1 MANTTKKY
9 VSLTR
14 LSDFLN
20 NLKTLFATKTEVDAK
35 ADATHSHT
43 VANITDLTATA
54 TELNHMDGVTSN
66 VQTQLNGKQATI
78 TGGATTIAT
87 SNLTANRA
95 LISNGSGKVAVS
107 AVTSTELGYLDGVTS
122 NVQTQLNGKVPTS
135 RTINSKALSSNITLS
150 ASDVGAYAKT
160 EIDNME
166 FVTVDDIDTI
176 CGASIQVASLSNE
189 VTF

>member
-54 TELNHMDGVTSN
+54 TELNYMDGVTSN
-66 VQTQLNGKQATI
+66 VQTQLDGKQATI
-78 TGGATTIAT
+78 TGAASTIAS
-87 SNLTANRA
+87 SNLQTLKV
-95 LISNGSGKVAVS
+95 LISNGSGKVGVS
-107 AVTSTELGYLDGVTS
+107 DVTATELTYLDGVTS
-122 NVQTQLNGKVPTS
+122 NVQTQLNAKVPTS

-150 ASDVGAYAKT
+150 ASDVGAYTKT

-176 CGASIQVASLSNE
+176 CGAAIQVASLSNE

>member
-54 TELNHMDGVTSN
+54 AELNHMDGVTSN

-78 TGGATTIAT
+78 TGGASTIAS
-87 SNLTANRA
+87 SNLTASRA
-95 LISNGSGKVAVS
+95 LVSNGSGKVAVS

-122 NVQTQLNGKVPTS
+122 NVQTQLNAKVPTS

-150 ASDVGAYAKT
+150 ASDVGAYSKT

-176 CGASIQVASLSNE
+176 CGAAIQVASLSNE